1 MKRAILFAAIAIFLL
16 LIGLI
21 AVLAFNGMQKPFHV
35 GVTFGG
41 STAAEAKQLIDRV
54 KDYTNLFVVQSGPL
68 QMDIPQLENTELEKT
83 CDYAVAAGLDIIIYV
98 GAFEIQANTT
108 GCLH

>member
-41 STAAEAKQLIDRV
+41 NTAAEAKQLIDRV
-54 KDYTNLFVVQSGPL
+54 NDYTNLFVVQSGPL